1 MENKNPYEIKPQ
13 ITIIVATDINNG
25 IGKNNDLM
33 WHLSED
39 LKRFKAITSG
49 HTIIMGR
56 KTWDSLPKKPL
67 PNRKHI
73 VISSNLEVDNEDVL
87 VVSNPENVIKFLN
100 NQNENFVIGGGQI
113 YKAFLPFATKIE
125 LTKVFKEFDADTFF
139 PELDNN
145 IWKTQESS
153 DILIDEKS
161 QIKYQ
166 YLTLKKQ

>member
-1 MENKNPYEIKPQ
+1 MENQNPYTTKPQ

-25 IGKNNDLM
+25 IGKDNDLM

-73 VISSNLEVDNEDVL
+73 IISSSLKIDDENVK
-87 VVSNPENVIKFLN
+87 VVSSPYEALTLMDEKH
-100 NQNENFVIGGGQI
+100 ENFIIGGGQI
-113 YKAFLPFATKIE
+113 YNLFLPFANKIE
-125 LTKVFKEFDADTFF
+125 LTKVLLEFDADTFF
-139 PELDNN
+139 PEIDSS
-145 IWKTQESS
+145 IWKTEKSS
-153 DILIDEKS
+153 EIFIDEKT